1 MKTPQFHFYQG
12 STPTL
17 LLGLPYALA
26 SDDVIFATFSQGGRT
41 VTEYRHNADPYSP
54 APGGS
59 VTLDT
64 EDATRLCIALTQE
77 DTFLF
82 APGCCELQ
90 LRTVKPNG
98 SADTLLPVQGLV
110 GKAQNQEVM

>member
-1 MKTPQFHFYQG
+1 MKTPQFIFYQG

-26 SDDVIFATFSQGGRT
+26 SDDVICATFSQGGRT
-41 VTEYRHNADPYSP
+41 VTEYRRNADPYSP

-59 VTLDT
+59 LTLDT
-64 EDATRLCIALTQE
+64 EDATRLRISLTQA

-82 APGCCELQ
+82 VPGSCELQ

-98 SADTLLPVQGLV
+98 SADTLFPVQGAV
-110 GKAQNQEVM
+110 GKAQNEEVI

>member
-1 MKTPQFHFYQG
+1 MREPEFIFYQG

-26 SDDVIFATFSQGGRT
+26 SDDVICATFSQGGRT
-41 VTEYRHNADPYSP
+41 VTEYRYNADPYSP
-54 APGGS
+54 APTGTMEPDDGNPS
-59 VTLDT
+59 FL
-64 EDATRLCIALTQE
+64 RISLTQA

-82 APGCCELQ
+82 VPGCCELQ

>member
-1 MKTPQFHFYQG
+1 MKTPQFIFYQG

-17 LLGLPYALA
+17 LLGLPYTLNA
-26 SDDVIFATFSQGGRT
+26 DNVIYATFSQGGKT
-41 VTEYRHNADPYSP
+41 VTEYRRNADPYSP

-59 VTLDT
+59 MSLDD
-64 EDATRLCIALTQE
+64 ENPSFLRISLTQA

-82 APGCCELQ
+82 APGNCELQ
-90 LRTVKPNG
+90 LRIVRTDG
-98 SADTLLPVQGLV
+98 RADTLYPVQGLV